1 MDIREIYYQNAN
13 PQKAVPMSAYMR
25 NKFPF
30 LGLTRT
36 DRKTLDKEFL
46 CIRKKDTDFDW
57 KFILETTALPEREFY
72 YLALGYLSLNQR
84 LIKPDDFMYI
94 EELILL
100 KPWWD
105 SVDSIAPI
113 VGYLCRKYPE
123 LIDEYVVKWICS
135 DNFWLVRCSIIFQL
149 KYKKETNL
157 ELLSKAIIQ
166 NKNSKEFF
174 INKAIGW
181 SLREYSKTD
190 PVWVSRFLKEEKLS
204 SLSERE
210 ALKWMNKNNLR

>member
-13 PQKAVPMSAYMR
+13 PQKAAPMSAYMR

-36 DRKTLDKEFL
+36 DRKELDRDFL
-46 CIRKKDTDFDW
+46 RIRKKDICFDW
-57 KFILETTALPEREFY
+57 KFIADTTELPEREFF

-84 LIKPDDFMYI
+84 LIKPEEFKYI
-94 EELILL
+94 EELIM
-100 KPWWD
+100 KKSWWD
-105 SVDSIAPI
+105 SVDSIAPV
-113 VGYLCRKYPE
+113 VGSLCIKYPG
-123 LIDEYVVKWICS
+123 LVDDYIVKWMSS
-135 DNFWLVRCSIIFQL
+135 DNFWLVRSSIIFQL

-157 ELLSKAIIQ
+157 ELLSKVIII
-166 NKNSKEFF
+166 NKSSKEFF

-181 SLREYSKTD
+181 ALREYSKTD
-190 PVWVSRFLKEEKLS
+190 PEWVSEFIKMEKLS

-210 ALKWMNKNNLR
+210 AMKWINKSK